1 MTRSS
6 TTATPGLSGSP
17 EPAGGV
23 SCPACGWLLYRKR
36 LDRTPPL
43 CPECDHPPRLSAPAR
58 LDLLVDTDTFTETT
72 FPPGPPDPLS
82 FADLR
87 DYPDRLR
94 EPARRSG
101 ESEAVVVGVAR
112 LGGVEVVF

>member
-17 EPAGGV
+17 EPVGWV
-23 SCPACGWLLYRKR
+23 SCPPCGWLLYPTR
-36 LDRTPPL
+36 LDRTL
-43 CPECDHPPRLSAPAR
+43 HVCPEFDHLPRLSARAR

-82 FADLR
+82 FADLP
-87 DYPDRLR
+87 DYPAPLPDA
-94 EPARRSG
+94 ARRPRAPADG
-101 ESEAVVVGVAR
+101 
-112 LGGVEVVF
+112 